1 MVSGDAG
8 AEKRDVREPARPSH
22 PSVHLF
28 LLGRLRYVL
37 PSVLPQPRT
46 RGSRLKFLAC
56 VSSGRFPGD
65 GGMVAPGMSCKYT
78 IRFAP
83 DSLGDYEDS
92 VTVEMPME
100 NLLVV
105 PILAKRPPPV
115 LTSEALALRPT
126 QTSITLK
133 RQSYS

>member
-1 MVSGDAG
+1 MLELSLHLPLSSQSAS
-8 AEKRDVREPARPSH
+8 VRSAFPC
-22 PSVHLF
+22 
-28 LLGRLRYVL
+28 
-37 PSVLPQPRT
+37 VLPQPRSV
-46 RGSRLKFLAC
+46 GSRLNFLAF

-92 VTVEMPME
+92 VTVEIPMG

-105 PILAKRPPPV
+105 PIVAKRPPPV
-115 LTSEALALRPT
+115 LTSESFTT
-126 QTSITLK
+126 QLPL
-133 RQSYS
+133 